1 MSDERMDEGGVQSGA
16 TELLPPHVSADFYL
30 WLWWKSEEENG
41 KFAVEDTGDLGAGSL
56 VEVYVDDRI
65 SLRSTGEERPSAVL
79 TGESP
84 GTTPE
89 ARAAVAGGK
98 VPKDIR
104 LYVRR
109 EDRDYHVTL
118 RGTRVSIAQAK
129 LPSQVKSGDVAEVL
143 YDRMFLYE
151 ELHWIVACLLRAFA
165 LVRTSERWPGEVVPR
180 MVRWAALDAAQV
192 GG

>member
-1 MSDERMDEGGVQSGA
+1 MSGDDREALVGA

-30 WLWWKSEEENG
+30 WLWWKSEEERG
-41 KFAVEDTGDLGAGSL
+41 KFSIEDESSV

-65 SLRSTGEERPSAVL
+65 ALRATGEERPSAVL

-84 GTTPE
+84 GSTPE

-118 RGTRVSIAQAK
+118 RGTRVSVAQAK
-129 LPSQVKSGDVAEVL
+129 LPTQVKSGDVAEVL
-143 YDRMFLYE
+143 YDRMFVYE
-151 ELHWIVACLLRAFA
+151 ELHWIVACLLRSFA
-165 LVRTSERWPGEVVPR
+165 KVRCSEAWASTVVPR
-180 MVRWAALDAAQV
+180 MIRWTNALDEAGA